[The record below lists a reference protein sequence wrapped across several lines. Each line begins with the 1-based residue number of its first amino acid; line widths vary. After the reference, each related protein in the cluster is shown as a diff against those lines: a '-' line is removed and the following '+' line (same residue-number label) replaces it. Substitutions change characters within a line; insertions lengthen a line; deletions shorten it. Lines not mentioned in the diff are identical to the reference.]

1 MKLEYLL
8 RDIHFTLR
16 TDHANLTYIN
26 LDFKGRVKRWKLAI
40 QEFSFDIQHIKGK
53 NNFIADA
60 FSRMIPIESPSTEEQ
75 TEISKLLIIE
85 EFKIPSDRYKL
96 IKSVHNNISGHHG
109 IDRTEKKL
117 KLKISNGNIC
127 TNI

>member
-26 LDFKGRVKRWKLAI
+26 LDFKGRVKMWKLAI

-53 NNFIADA
+53 NNFIVDA
-60 FSRMIPIESPSTEEQ
+60 FSKMIPIESPS
-75 TEISKLLIIE
+75 I
-85 EFKIPSDRYKL
+85 Y
-96 IKSVHNNISGHHG
+96 
-109 IDRTEKKL
+109 
-117 KLKISNGNIC
+117 
-127 TNI
+127 